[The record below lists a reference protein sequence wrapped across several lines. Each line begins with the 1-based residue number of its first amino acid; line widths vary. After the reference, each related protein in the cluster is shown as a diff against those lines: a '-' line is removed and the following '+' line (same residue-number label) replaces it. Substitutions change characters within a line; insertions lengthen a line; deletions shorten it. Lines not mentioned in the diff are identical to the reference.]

1 MSNGPSV
8 PTPILPSGAMPHVP
22 VLTNLNN
29 TIDTTTTSDAPKTPT
44 RPEYPFKLRS
54 HSDETI
60 PTFRSFV
67 SSTPAPPKTSPHT
80 PNSPRLNPTKPRH
93 RHRRSLSHHNIRPQS
108 AGCYTVAAEL
118 AGSPVM
124 WPTPA
129 SPKGLGDYART
140 GASPGDVAD
149 GGYPVV
155 PCRPPLKPTIS
166 FGSVS
171 RFSYYSDF
179 SEDMVQKS
187 KDLAESEER
196 ERQEEEARRDEGGW
210 WRSVMVCFGCRDADH

>member
-1 MSNGPSV
+1 
-8 PTPILPSGAMPHVP
+8 
-22 VLTNLNN
+22 
-29 TIDTTTTSDAPKTPT
+29 
-44 RPEYPFKLRS
+44 
-54 HSDETI
+54 
-60 PTFRSFV
+60 
-67 SSTPAPPKTSPHT
+67 
-80 PNSPRLNPTKPRH
+80 
-93 RHRRSLSHHNIRPQS
+93 
-108 AGCYTVAAEL
+108 
-118 AGSPVM
+118 M

-196 ERQEEEARRDEGGW
+196 ERLEEEAKRNEG
-210 WRSVMVCFGCRDADH
+210 VEVFLLF